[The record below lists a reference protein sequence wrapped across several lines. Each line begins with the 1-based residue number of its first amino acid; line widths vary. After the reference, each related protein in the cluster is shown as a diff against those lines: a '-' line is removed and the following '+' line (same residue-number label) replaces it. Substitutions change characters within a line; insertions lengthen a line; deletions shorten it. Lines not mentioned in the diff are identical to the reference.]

1 MDVWNKPTLCPCGEG
16 SILRQPR
23 LLPAV
28 SDLFGKIKS
37 SQKNPKQEINLKPFP
52 TVFTELWVVWEG
64 LWGEGVH
71 ICLTVKLLCKSKLV
85 YVYWTHATWQRGVGG
100 EAASIHM
107 CWSSTKTENW
117 LEADDPPPFSF
128 RLKHEGG
135 YGLTFLYSL
144 RIFWGDVHH
153 TQWNGSLYRNNG
165 KEHCL
170 RHG

>member
-1 MDVWNKPTLCPCGEG
+1 MDVWNKPTLHPCGEG

-28 SDLFGKIKS
+28 SDLFGKIKG

-52 TVFTELWVVWEG
+52 TVFTKLWVVWEG

-85 YVYWTHATWQRGVGG
+85 YVYWTHATWQRGGAG
-100 EAASIHM
+100 RQPPFT
-107 CWSSTKTENW
+107 C
-117 LEADDPPPFSF
+117 ADPPQRLRTDWKLMTPPFSF

-135 YGLTFLYSL
+135 YRLTFLYSL
-144 RIFWGDVHH
+144 IIFWGDVHH
-153 TQWNGSLYRNNG
+153 TQWNGPLYRNNG